1 VDRIDD
7 NMIVVIMAGG
17 AGTRFWP
24 LSTEERPKQF
34 VRIVHDRSL
43 LQLSYDRVAS
53 LVPDERIIVMTNER
67 FVPLVQEQL
76 PGITAE
82 NIIGEPERKDTAAA
96 VCLAALIAKKRFG
109 NPVIVVVTADH
120 VVEPVGVFQRTILS
134 AVTEARRTGALYT
147 FGITPDYPATAYG
160 YVEMGEP
167 TDAEGDVAHYH
178 INSFREKPDEAT
190 AKGYVSSGRYLWNAG
205 MFVWT
210 ADTVLDALKRYL
222 PEHVTELGAAVDTL
236 GTDKW
241 DETLK
246 SRFAAVNRI
255 SIDYAVMEKA
265 DNVRCVAGEFS
276 WKDVGGWLAMRDY
289 LPCDRKGNYV
299 KGCLHTRDAR
309 NNLVYC
315 DRPEEVVAVV
325 GLNDIVVVRAGDRT
339 LVARNDRLEEIK
351 HIVETMMSENNQ

>member
-1 VDRIDD
+1 
-7 NMIVVIMAGG
+7 MAGG

-34 VRIVHDRSL
+34 VRIVHGKSL
-43 LQLSYDRVAS
+43 LQISYDRIAG
-53 LVPDERIIVMTNER
+53 LVPDERIIVMTNAR
-67 FVPLVQEQL
+67 FVPLVCEQIPAL
-76 PGITAE
+76 PEE
-82 NIIGEPERKDTAAA
+82 NVIGEPERKDTAAA
-96 VCLAALIAKKRFG
+96 VCLGALIAQKRFG

-120 VVEPVGVFQRTILS
+120 VVEPVGVFQRAMIS
-134 AVTEARRTGALYT
+134 AVAEARRSGALYT
-147 FGITPDYPATAYG
+147 FGITPDYPATSYG
-160 YVEMGEP
+160 YVELGEP
-167 TDAEGDVAHYH
+167 IAVDGDIAHYH
-178 INSFREKPDEAT
+178 IASFREKPDEET
-190 AKGYVSSGRYLWNAG
+190 AKDYVSSGRYLWNAG

-222 PEHVTELGAAVDTL
+222 SGHVRELSAAVDTL
-236 GTDKW
+236 GTNTW

-246 SRFAAVNRI
+246 SRFAALKRI

-289 LPCDRKGNYV
+289 LDCDGDGNFV

-309 NNLVYC
+309 DNLVFC

-325 GLNDIVVVRAGDRT
+325 GLSDIVVVRVDDRT
-339 LVARNDRLEEIK
+339 LVARKDRLEDIK
-351 HIVETMMSENNQ
+351 HIVETMMSEKNH